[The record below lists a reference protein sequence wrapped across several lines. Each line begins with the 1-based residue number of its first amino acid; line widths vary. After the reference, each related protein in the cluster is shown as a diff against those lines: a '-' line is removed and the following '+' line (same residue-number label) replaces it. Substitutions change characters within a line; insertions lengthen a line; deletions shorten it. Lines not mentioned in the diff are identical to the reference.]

1 MQYIFWLRPGLIAGR
16 CGPDLNPWTPAQF
29 ATAGITSVLSVND
42 GRLVHAE
49 DLEAVG
55 ISPRA
60 LSSSLQG
67 DLDLAVNRGHIRTS
81 LLELAGRGLVSWLV
95 SDSARKGYSALNCM
109 IVRFDFHGGVAES
122 KKLIL
127 LDTTNVRALGEGSI
141 DLRDETIDMKVHP
154 HAKKERFIELT
165 TPFEIEGP
173 LASPSVKVSSAGA
186 TARMAEEIL
195 LTPINLLGSLLHLV
209 NDHGKD
215 AKNPCL
221 TLQAGE
227 PAG

>member
-1 MQYIFWLRPGLIAGR
+1 VSLKVTADDV
-16 CGPDLNPWTPAQF
+16 DLGDVLAQ
-29 ATAGITSVLSVND
+29 TEVDVPLD
-42 GRLVHAE
+42 GKL
-49 DLEAVG
+49 DLLANLKAVG
-55 ISPRA
+55 TSPQA
-60 LSSSLQG
+60 LSSSLEG
-67 DLDLAVNRGHIRTS
+67 NLDLAIERGHIRTS
-81 LLELAGRGLVSWLV
+81 LLDLAAVDLVHWMV
-95 SDSARKGYSALNCM
+95 SDSARKGYSDLNCL
-109 IVRFDFHGGVAES
+109 IARFDFHDGVAES

-127 LDTTNVRALGEGSI
+127 LDTTNVRALVEGSI

-173 LASPSVKVSSAGA
+173 LASPSVKVSSAGT

-195 LTPINLLGSLLHLV
+195 LTPINLLGSLLYLV